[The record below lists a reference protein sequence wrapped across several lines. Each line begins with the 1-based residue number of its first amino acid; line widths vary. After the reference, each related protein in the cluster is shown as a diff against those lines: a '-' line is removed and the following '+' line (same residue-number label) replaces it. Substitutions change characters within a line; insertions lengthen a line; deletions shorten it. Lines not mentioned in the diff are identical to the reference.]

1 MFFSYLE
8 IEKGLKD
15 NLIFKGS
22 HKLLG
27 HRRNKEINESVGIK
41 SRQDSLCML

>member
-8 IEKGLKD
+8 TEKGLKD

-27 HRRNKEINESVGIK
+27 HRRNKEITESV
-41 SRQDSLCML
+41 MLYLIIRSIN